1 MENVAYL
8 EIDDFDSDGNLKQY
22 VCRGKNVVIMGQANF
37 CGYCKQA
44 APAFETFA
52 KSHPNVVAAAIVSDG
67 EESEKAAGKLFK
79 KWDAKHRGVPSYFGF
94 DSNGKYKG
102 VHGGGRD
109 VTSLKKFATTL
120 S

>member
-1 MENVAYL
+1 MENVYYL
-8 EIDDFDSDGNLKQY
+8 ESEDFDSEGNLKPY
-22 VCRGKNVVIMGQANF
+22 VGGGKIVVIMGQANF

-52 KSHPNVVAAAIVSDG
+52 KSYPNVVAAAIVSDG

-109 VTSLKKFATTL
+109 VTSLKKFADTL

>member
-8 EIDDFDSDGNLKQY
+8 EVEDINSDGSLKYY
-22 VCRGKNVVIMGQANF
+22 VGNGKPVVLMGQANF

-44 APAFETFA
+44 APAFEKFA
-52 KSHPNVVAAAIVSDG
+52 KSNPNVVAAAIVSDG
-67 EESEKAAGKLFK
+67 EASEKAAGQFFK
-79 KWDAKHRGVPSYFGF
+79 KWDLKHRGVPAYFGF
-94 DSNGKYKG
+94 SSSGKYKG

-109 VTSLKKFATTL
+109 VASIKTFSATL